1 MEDYRPNSHTYKEQ
15 QKNGAHEKK
24 VEKIVKNTVEV
35 KKKSDVRKLADA
47 FISDEA
53 ANVKS
58 YVLLDVI
65 IPTIKETI
73 VDIIKDS
80 VEMIFLGGT
89 GRSSKKRSGSS
100 SGSYVSYRNYSD
112 RDRRDD
118 RRDERG
124 PRSRFDLD
132 DIRFETRGDAEA
144 VLEQMRDIIDTYK
157 TVSVGDL
164 YDMIDKTAP
173 YTANDYGWTSL
184 RNAYAERVRGGGY
197 SLKLPRPLPLD

>member
-1 MEDYRPNSHTYKEQ
+1 MEDYKPNSHTYKEQ
-15 QKNGAHEKK
+15 HGSNEKRVTK
-24 VEKIVKNTVEV
+24 VVKNTVQV

-89 GRSSKKRSGSS
+89 GRSNKKRSGGSS
-100 SGSYVSYRNYSD
+100 ASYVSYRNFSD
-112 RDRRDD
+112 RDRRDN
-118 RRDERG
+118 RRDEPG

-132 DIRFETRGDAEA
+132 SITFASRADAEE
-144 VLEQMRDIIDTYK
+144 VLEQMRDVIDTYK
-157 TVSVGDL
+157 TVRVGDL
-164 YDMIDKTAP
+164 YDLIDQTAP
-173 YTANDYGWTSL
+173 YTAHDYGWTSL
-184 RNAYAERVRGGGY
+184 RNAYVERVRGGGY
-197 SLKLPRPLPLD
+197 MLKLPRPLPID